1 MFTHIMIGSNDL
13 ERSRRF
19 YDATFTAL
27 EGNPGEMDARGRLIY
42 VHDGGRLMIT
52 TPIDGKPATAANGG
66 TIGIAAASRDHVLAW
81 HAAGTAHGG
90 TAIESPPAERP
101 NGAFVAYL
109 RDPDGNKLSARSHP
123 TK

>member
-19 YDATFTAL
+19 YDATFAAL
-27 EGNPGEMDARGRLIY
+27 GGKPGEMDARGRLIY
-42 VHDGGRLMIT
+42 IHDGGRLMIT
-52 TPIDGKPATAANGG
+52 TPIDGEPATAANGG
-66 TIGIAAASRDHVLAW
+66 TIGIAAASRDHVLSW

-90 TAIESPPAERP
+90 MAIESPPTERP

-123 TK
+123 AK

>member
-1 MFTHIMIGSNDL
+1 MIGSNDL
-13 ERSRRF
+13 TRSRRF
-19 YDATFTAL
+19 YDATFAAL
-27 EGNPGEMDARGRLIY
+27 GGKPGETDARGRIIY
-42 VHDGGRLMIT
+42 IHDGGRLMIT

-66 TIGIAAASRDHVLAW
+66 TIGIAAGSSDYVLAW

-90 TAIESPPAERP
+90 TSIESPPAERP